1 MINRIK
7 TTVGTLVLT
16 GMLAL
21 PVWAQIGCPPTPPPP
36 TGCPNIVAEMEP
48 NDLLEG
54 QDLQDLGMLQPGG
67 CVTVS
72 PASID
77 GGVSSQTPDAD
88 FYLLGVSGVTQL
100 NIQLQTDG
108 VIPFMYAIFDAY
120 TGTILA
126 ECAEAT
132 CQAALQTEAVVIG
145 VVAQDVAAYD
155 LTVTAAGSQ
164 GMLSTAASDT
174 APLNELQKRVLNL
187 R

>member
-7 TTVGTLVLT
+7 TAVATMVLT

-21 PVWAQIGCPPTPPPP
+21 PVWAQVGCPPTPPPSG
-36 TGCPNIVAEMEP
+36 GCPNIMAEMEP
-48 NDLLEG
+48 NDLTEG

-77 GGVSSQTPDAD
+77 GGIGSQTPDAD

-108 VIPFMYAIFDAY
+108 LVPFMYAIFDAH
-120 TGTILA
+120 TGTLLA

-132 CQAALQTEAVVIG
+132 CQAALQTEAVLIG
-145 VVAQDVAAYD
+145 VVAQDVAPYD
-155 LTVTAAGSQ
+155 LTATAAGSQ
-164 GMLSTAASDT
+164 GMLSRAASDT
-174 APLNELQKRVLNL
+174 LPLDELQNRVLNL

>member
-7 TTVGTLVLT
+7 TAVGTLVLT
-16 GMLAL
+16 AMLAL
-21 PVWAQIGCPPTPPPP
+21 PVWAQIGCPTPPPP
-36 TGCPNIVAEMEP
+36 PEGCPNIVAEIEP

-54 QDLQDLGMLQPGG
+54 DDLQDLGLLQSGA

-77 GGVSSQTPDAD
+77 GAISSQTPDVD
-88 FYLLGVSGVTQL
+88 FYLLGVSGVSQL
-100 NIQLQTDG
+100 NVELQSDG
-108 VIPFMYAIFDAY
+108 LIPFMYAIFDAY

-126 ECAEAT
+126 ECYEAT

-145 VVAQDVAAYD
+145 VVAQDVAPYD
-155 LTVTAAGSQ
+155 LTVTAPGSQ
-164 GMLSTAASDT
+164 GMLSRAASD
-174 APLNELQKRVLNL
+174 ASLVHELKHRVLQL